1 MNYLQYHKYL
11 FCFIKSQKCMNFIKI
26 INVPVTSWWQKEN
39 FLREC
44 CGDHFKEMA
53 NLIKSLSINLKVFFT
68 FFLCY
73 AKITF
78 FIPLH
83 RLSIWNKKFL
93 LISMSWTVLE
103 SHEFTNTCMYN
114 FIWTHATMF
123 WLISSRTQIILCCAN
138 IIYNKQCC
146 MVNNQTPFLFIS
158 HSGQTQV
165 E

>member
-1 MNYLQYHKYL
+1 MLYTQCKMVSNKLYNYMIYLQYHKYL

-83 RLSIWNKKFL
+83 RLSIWNNFFYINYYVMNCSRK
-93 LISMSWTVLE
+93 SW
-103 SHEFTNTCMYN
+103 
-114 FIWTHATMF
+114 
-123 WLISSRTQIILCCAN
+123 
-138 IIYNKQCC
+138 IYKY
-146 MVNNQTPFLFIS
+146 MHV
-158 HSGQTQV
+158 
-165 E
+165 

>member
-68 FFLCY
+68 LFLCY

-83 RLSIWNKKFL
+83 RLSIWNNFFL

>member
-1 MNYLQYHKYL
+1 MSLLHPDDRR
-11 FCFIKSQKCMNFIKI
+11 KI
-26 INVPVTSWWQKEN
+26 

-44 CGDHFKEMA
+44 YRDHFKEMA

-83 RLSIWNKKFL
+83 RLSIWNKFFL

-158 HSGQTQV
+158 HFGQTQV

>member
-1 MNYLQYHKYL
+1 MLYTQCKMVSNKLYNYMIYLQYHKYL

-53 NLIKSLSINLKVFFT
+53 NLIKSLSINLKVYFSHSSFAM
-68 FFLCY
+68 L
-73 AKITF
+73 K
-78 FIPLH
+78 LH
-83 RLSIWNKKFL
+83 SLYPYIDCQFEIIFFL

-123 WLISSRTQIILCCAN
+123 WLISSRTQIIFQICVVQ
-138 IIYNKQCC
+138 I
-146 MVNNQTPFLFIS
+146 
-158 HSGQTQV
+158 
-165 E
+165 